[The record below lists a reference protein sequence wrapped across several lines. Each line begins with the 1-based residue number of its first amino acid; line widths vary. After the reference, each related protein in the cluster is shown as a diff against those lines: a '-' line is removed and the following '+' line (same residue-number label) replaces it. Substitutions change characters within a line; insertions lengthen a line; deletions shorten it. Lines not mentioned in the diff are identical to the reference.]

1 MDYSEAIIKE
11 YDEMADRRVATVC
24 RINITFMVIVGLLN
38 ILGIFI
44 IDMKM
49 NLCYLNKKEH
59 RCICDFAT
67 TQWRH
72 KHERYHY
79 ILLMV

>member
-1 MDYSEAIIKE
+1 MDYSEVIIKE

-24 RINITFMVIVGLLN
+24 RINIAFMVIVGLLN

-49 NLCYLNKKEH
+49 LIIAY
-59 RCICDFAT
+59 
-67 TQWRH
+67 
-72 KHERYHY
+72 Y
-79 ILLMV
+79 IVNSNISGSYQIIYIWPGYT

>member
-11 YDEMADRRVATVC
+11 YDEMADRRVAAVC
-24 RINITFMVIVGLLN
+24 RINIAFMVIVGLLN

-49 NLCYLNKKEH
+49 LIIAVISSIAIYLIPTIIYNMAGIHNLSLIH
-59 RCICDFAT
+59 I
-67 TQWRH
+67 
-72 KHERYHY
+72 
-79 ILLMV
+79 

>member
-44 IDMKM
+44 IDM
-49 NLCYLNKKEH
+49 NAILILH
-59 RCICDFAT
+59 TAAT
-67 TQWRH
+67 RLSAISSYSFIIAS
-72 KHERYHY
+72 E
-79 ILLMV
+79 

>member
-11 YDEMADRRVATVC
+11 YDEMTDRRVAAVC
-24 RINITFMVIVGLLN
+24 RINIAFMVIVGLLN

-49 NLCYLNKKEH
+49 LIIAVISSIAIYLIPTIIYNMDGIH
-59 RCICDFAT
+59 N
-67 TQWRH
+67 
-72 KHERYHY
+72 
-79 ILLMV
+79 